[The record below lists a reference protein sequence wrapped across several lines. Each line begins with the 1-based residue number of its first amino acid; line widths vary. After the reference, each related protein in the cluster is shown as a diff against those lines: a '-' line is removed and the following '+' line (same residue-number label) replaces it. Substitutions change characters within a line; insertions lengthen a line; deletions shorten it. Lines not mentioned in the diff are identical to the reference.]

1 MDSSKTDVSRDEGSA
16 AVGGRG
22 GKSSVLARKKLFF
35 SSHFVVTYRRNCS
48 FMDYMYFESGVE
60 LYLYSIYR

>member
-22 GKSSVLARKKLFF
+22 GKSSVLARKRLVFKSLCCNLQEKL
-35 SSHFVVTYRRNCS
+35 
-48 FMDYMYFESGVE
+48 DYMYCKSGVY
-60 LYLYSIYR
+60 LYLYLIYI